1 MFPYRSSGI
10 PSIPSPRGLEQQAP
24 ATYLHRPTAGLRC
37 FAAVV
42 VAANN
47 DKQDAEKALWD
58 ALEERRERLR
68 AEKLWTG
75 RTEQQHRKL
84 AAAYDDGRLIDAL
97 VEAMERRART
107 SEHSPVHLS
116 QMAKVIK
123 AGYPIWEQI
132 LIEPNKPWSRYFSG
146 RLVREGA
153 EGAIADAKA
162 WAEWN

>member
-1 MFPYRSSGI
+1 M
-10 PSIPSPRGLEQQAP
+10 L
-24 ATYLHRPTAGLRC
+24 
-37 FAAVV
+37 AAVV

-47 DKQDAEKALWD
+47 DKQDAEKALWH
-58 ALEERRERLR
+58 ALEERRDNLR
-68 AEKLWTG
+68 AAHLWTG

>member
-1 MFPYRSSGI
+1 MGRTVEMTTGTK
-10 PSIPSPRGLEQQAP
+10 R
-24 ATYLHRPTAGLRC
+24 
-37 FAAVV
+37 
-42 VAANN
+42 
-47 DKQDAEKALWD
+47 DAEKALWD
-58 ALEERRERLR
+58 ALEERREKLR

-97 VEAMERRART
+97 VEAMERRARKP
-107 SEHSPVHLS
+107 EHNPVHLS
-116 QMAKVIK
+116 QMAKVVK

>member
-1 MFPYRSSGI
+1 MTTGTKR
-10 PSIPSPRGLEQQAP
+10 
-24 ATYLHRPTAGLRC
+24 
-37 FAAVV
+37 
-42 VAANN
+42 
-47 DKQDAEKALWD
+47 DAENALWH
-58 ALEERRERLR
+58 ALEERRENLR

-84 AAAYDDGRLIDAL
+84 EAAYDDGRLIDAL

-107 SEHSPVHLS
+107 SVHSDVHLR

-132 LIEPNKPWSRYFSG
+132 LIEPNKPWSRYFRG

-153 EGAIADAKA
+153 EGAVADAKA
-162 WAEWN
+162 WAEWH